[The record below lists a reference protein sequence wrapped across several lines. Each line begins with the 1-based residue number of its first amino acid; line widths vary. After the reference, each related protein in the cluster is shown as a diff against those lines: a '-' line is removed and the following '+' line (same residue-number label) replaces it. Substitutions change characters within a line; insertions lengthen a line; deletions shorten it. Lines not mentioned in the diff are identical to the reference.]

1 MFIQRADVDYLDLGL
16 LKMANTR
23 VVPTPWKEVA
33 ERIRQGTYAAA
44 FIAKPVRLWNPRK
57 ALWRKAWWLARHTTH
72 GTLAFRLR
80 ALLSHLSA
88 ARVPI
93 AGVDTSDAPIIDNAR
108 FPVLAASRVFFKREL
123 PTNPANSFLYT
134 NDRTEDTGNIMRIPF
149 FRRSVAKL
157 RPLSLGIEDSRFAE
171 LAAYQPKKDID
182 VFFAGALQNRPTR
195 AIGLRELHRLK
206 EEGMRVVATDVLFPK
221 KEYFDLAAR
230 SLVCWSPEGYGF
242 DCFRTYEVAAL
253 GSVPLLKSPPIIPY
267 APFERDV
274 NGLFYTHESV
284 DFYDVVKAS
293 LTDRSKLAA
302 MGERAREHV
311 RACHR
316 DSCLAAHM
324 LQTLLDAPED
334 SS

>member
-1 MFIQRADVDYLDLGL
+1 MRILVADEISNRTNTFELAMFIQRADVDYLDLGL

-57 ALWRKAWWLARHTTH
+57 ALWRNAWWLARHTTH

-93 AGVDTSDAPIIDNAR
+93 AGVDTSDAPIIDNSR

-182 VFFAGALQNRPTR
+182 VFFAGALQIVP
-195 AIGLRELHRLK
+195 L
-206 EEGMRVVATDVLFPK
+206 
-221 KEYFDLAAR
+221 AR
-230 SLVCWSPEGYGF
+230 SAYANSIVLRKRECAWWLRTFSSRKWSISTWRRGHWSAGVQRGTALIASAPTKSQRWAVCLCS
-242 DCFRTYEVAAL
+242 
-253 GSVPLLKSPPIIPY
+253 
-267 APFERDV
+267 
-274 NGLFYTHESV
+274 
-284 DFYDVVKAS
+284 S
-293 LTDRSKLAA
+293 LRRLSR
-302 MGERAREHV
+302 MHPSRE
-311 RACHR
+311 
-316 DSCLAAHM
+316 M
-324 LQTLLDAPED
+324 
-334 SS
+334 